1 MTTEFRSLKGP
12 GAFLQSEFST
22 QMDLHLISQVEFW
35 SLNRRVFDIFGSDI
49 ESSIVNQRFVELQR
63 VSDSL
68 DRWYADW
75 IDVLALPVD
84 ANSIP
89 RRVFDFYF
97 YSAKLYLF
105 SHIFRGPS
113 EAELPANIPG
123 AEDLIRNASDSAL
136 SILRSS
142 IAGDEIHPFLEKLP
156 SYFGTMIAFA
166 SVCLIR
172 TTLRNPSHDDVMA
185 NETMHLLRRV
195 PEVVRDSPLSPLSTH
210 PLVSI
215 SKSLEAAIN
224 EEVSKNTPRS
234 GELTADLSFDFDLFA
249 SDPTNLMFPGGEE
262 FWNLCPEQMPRMI
275 F

>member
-195 PEVVRDSPLSPLSTH
+195 PEVVRGSPLSPLSTH